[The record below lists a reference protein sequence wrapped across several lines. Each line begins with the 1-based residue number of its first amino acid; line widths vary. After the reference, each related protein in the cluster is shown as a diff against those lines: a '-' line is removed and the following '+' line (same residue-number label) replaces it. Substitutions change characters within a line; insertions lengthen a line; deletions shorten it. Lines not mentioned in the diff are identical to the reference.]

1 MKSYKEIAEAAGT
14 TIDVV
19 RETAANIY
27 EDVTGWRYARAN
39 NTDKWARDYRTKGEA
54 VEAIAKHKQE
64 EANKLNAIV
73 HDK

>member
-14 TIDVV
+14 TVDVV

-39 NTDKWARDYRTKGEA
+39 NADKWARDYRTKSEAIEA
-54 VEAIAKHKQE
+54 VAKHKQS
-64 EANKLNAIV
+64 EAKQV
-73 HDK
+73 KTR